1 MINTFETLCEISTSR
16 SQFKKFK
23 TEGLYEE
30 WFKRFPVLF
39 DEDDIRVARTQ
50 AKLGLHYF
58 EWLSALTV
66 YQCLGYLSLIESYE
80 FKVQKRK
87 QKIIHDLLP
96 PEVLEIV
103 QMPYDQRKAQC
114 PDLLCFKPDYSDWF
128 FCEVK
133 GPTDKLRDEQREY
146 FSKIASVSNKPTQ
159 VIKLRWRE

>member
-1 MINTFETLCEISTSR
+1 MFEMLCEISTSR
-16 SQFKKFK
+16 FQFEKFK
-23 TEGLYEE
+23 SGELYEE
-30 WFKRFPVLF
+30 WFRVFPELF

-66 YQCLGYLSLIESYE
+66 YQSLGYLSLIESYE

-87 QKIIHDLLP
+87 QKIINDFLP

-103 QMPYDQRKAQC
+103 QLPYDQRKAQC
-114 PDLLCFKPDYSDWF
+114 PDLLCFKPDYTDWF

-146 FSKIASVSNKPTQ
+146 FSLISSVSKKPMQ
-159 VIKLRWRE
+159 VIKLRWLN